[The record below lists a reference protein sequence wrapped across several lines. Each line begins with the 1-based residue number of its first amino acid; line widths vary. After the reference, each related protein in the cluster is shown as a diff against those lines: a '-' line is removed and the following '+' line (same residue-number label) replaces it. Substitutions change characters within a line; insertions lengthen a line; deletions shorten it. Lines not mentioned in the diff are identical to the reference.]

1 MVSIGEVNLRR
12 ALLGVIH
19 EGRPQNTVKIDPSPL
34 STFVHIDT
42 PPLLRMSTIV
52 IKYAVNMDIQ

>member
-1 MVSIGEVNLRR
+1 MKDVRK
-12 ALLGVIH
+12 
-19 EGRPQNTVKIDPSPL
+19 NTVKIDPSPL

-42 PPLLRMSTIV
+42 PTLLRMSTIV